1 MQVVV
6 SAMRAIN
13 SVMGQRVC
21 ELEVGR
27 DLISLNM
34 VVRRSISGE
43 VTCYVWKQRTTSIKQ
58 NIIKYL
64 HAVWYLQQRQ
74 HNI

>member
-34 VVRRSISGE
+34 VVRRSISEE
-43 VTCYVWKQRTTSIKQ
+43 VTCYV
-58 NIIKYL
+58 
-64 HAVWYLQQRQ
+64 
-74 HNI
+74 